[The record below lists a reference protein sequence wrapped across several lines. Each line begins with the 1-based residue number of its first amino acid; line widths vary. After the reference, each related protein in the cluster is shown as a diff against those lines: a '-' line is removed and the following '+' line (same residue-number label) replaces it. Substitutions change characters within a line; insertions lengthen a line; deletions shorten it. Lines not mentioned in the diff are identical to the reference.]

1 MLVVLIRT
9 LILFFLVVFVMR
21 MMGKRQIGQLQPFEL
36 VVAIMVSELATIPM
50 QNTGVPLAYG
60 VLSIFLVLIAQI
72 SISFFSMRSVKF
84 RNLICGKPRTLVKQ
98 GKFVEEAFDKEMY
111 TINDL
116 MEQLRI
122 KDIVSITGVNYAVIE
137 TNGDISIIPSD
148 TGVQAGGASQA
159 PPAEPMYSIIIDGI
173 IIKENLSKANISEEW
188 LNKELKKGGI
198 NDVSDVFFCECS
210 PTRKINY
217 QKMNTSRRKK
227 MLTTKIFIAMMIFL
241 VVIVA
246 GLFFLKIDLDRFSQG
261 LENDLNS
268 ITLNIMDEKW
278 EAVNDEFKDLQNAWE
293 EKKTL
298 WMIVQDHIEI
308 DNIEFSMAKLSKTIE
323 SQDKTE
329 SLVEA
334 ANLMKCIS
342 HIPDKESINFR
353 NIF

>member
-137 TNGDISIIPSD
+137 TNGDISIIPTD
-148 TGVQAGGASQA
+148 PGTGTGTTPPP

-188 LNKELKKGGI
+188 LKKELKKGGI
-198 NDVSDVFFCECS
+198 NDASEVFFCECS

-329 SLVEA
+329 SLIEA
-334 ANLMKCIS
+334 ANLMKCVS

>member
-137 TNGDISIIPSD
+137 TNGDISIIPTD
-148 TGVQAGGASQA
+148 PGTGTGTTPPP

-188 LNKELKKGGI
+188 LKKELKKGGI
-198 NDVSDVFFCECS
+198 NDASEVFFCECS

-217 QKMNTSRRKK
+217 QKMTTSRRKK

-278 EAVNDEFKDLQNAWE
+278 EAVNVEFKDLQNAWE

-329 SLVEA
+329 SLIEA
-334 ANLMKCIS
+334 ANLMKCVS